1 MLECNEP
8 INKERKQSMTST
20 IATTGTTGTTGTTA
34 TTQRPV
40 IKLTELERTEKSSE
54 HEFGI
59 CSSCDAGL
67 DSQDDFVCSVV
78 ADDVK
83 VRCNACHDYYAEEES
98 LATMC
103 GLVSYDEFS
112 F

>member
-20 IATTGTTGTTGTTA
+20 IATTGTTGTTA

-40 IKLTELERTEKSSE
+40 IKLTELERTEKSCE

>member
-1 MLECNEP
+1 
-8 INKERKQSMTST
+8 
-20 IATTGTTGTTGTTA
+20 
-34 TTQRPV
+34 
-40 IKLTELERTEKSSE
+40 
-54 HEFGI
+54 
-59 CSSCDAGL
+59 
-67 DSQDDFVCSVV
+67 V